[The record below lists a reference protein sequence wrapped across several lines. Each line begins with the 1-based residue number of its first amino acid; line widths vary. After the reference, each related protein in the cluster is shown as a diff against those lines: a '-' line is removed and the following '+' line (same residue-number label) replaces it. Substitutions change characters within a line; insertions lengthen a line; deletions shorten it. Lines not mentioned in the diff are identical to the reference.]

1 MKLTTIELLVLF
13 ILYSSSSIAQDMN
26 EFQWKNRLVILAV
39 HSVDNDNYK
48 AQINSLKSDLEGL
61 EIRKLRIITIV
72 PGYQSF
78 SLTTNTLQAIDS
90 SYEKFLLKNDPFM
103 FYLVGLDG
111 GVKFS
116 SSDIISNKKLFELID
131 VMPMR
136 RLEIDNNKSQKD

>member
-1 MKLTTIELLVLF
+1 MKPAIIELLVLF
-13 ILYSSSSIAQDMN
+13 VLYSGSSFAQDMN
-26 EFQWKNRLVILAV
+26 EFQWKNRLVILAT
-39 HSVDNDNYK
+39 HSIGNNSYK
-48 AQINSLKSDLEGL
+48 AQINSLKSDPEGL
-61 EIRKLRIITIV
+61 DLRKLRIITIV

-78 SLTTNTLQAIDS
+78 GLTASTSHAIDS

-116 SSDIISNKKLFELID
+116 SSDTISNKELFQIID

-136 RLEIDNNKSQKD
+136 RLEIDDKN

>member
-1 MKLTTIELLVLF
+1 MKPAIIELLILF
-13 ILYSSSSIAQDMN
+13 VMYSGSSFAQDID
-26 EFQWKNRLVILAV
+26 EFKWKNRLVILATQ
-39 HSVDNDNYK
+39 SVESNSYK
-48 AQINSLKSDLEGL
+48 AQIKSLKSDPEGL
-61 EIRKLRIITIV
+61 EIRKLQIITIV

-78 SLTTNTLQAIDS
+78 GLTTNTRQAIDS

-116 SSDIISNKKLFELID
+116 SSDTISNKELFQIID

-136 RLEIDNNKSQKD
+136 RLEIDDKN